1 MKKRQIVAMA
11 VMGIMTVACTDYDL
25 NGQTDWKGDEPLE
38 LSASISETLPTRAEE
53 ELAEGTHYFSYVN
66 SKQTS
71 VKYETTEV
79 SFEAGNS
86 TSDLTWD
93 QINTNNNITNKLFI
107 LDNVPSIN
115 TNGFTSSNN
124 DTNKLINLKEI
135 KEGTETESRYN
146 AGPAPT
152 VPGEGNDLL
161 WDTVKVENV
170 SGAPLSPVHFDL
182 EHRMSMLTFKL
193 RSNNDS
199 EINTLLSNPEKV
211 EVKLHRVIT
220 EPYQFNRLTG
230 AITNNTKP
238 IDETQAVTLDITGY
252 TPEEGAITESWIFPP
267 QEFHNTGRPVLAI
280 TLTDTEKNQ
289 TRTFKGVLPESML
302 YEDKYEPLEFL
313 SGCHLTI
320 TVLLGSWDDLTVNF
334 RPVLVKKWV
343 TYSAKDINAKQVGVY
358 TAEELTELVNAYNA
372 NSSENNLALWKY
384 GVYNDNNGSGTW
396 TFDLWKSITV
406 EENVQIINAGKLNFV
421 STNGTSFTFNS
432 HGHTING
439 SGVNSEGQLKVGV
452 VKNED
457 LTNLVQ
463 AYNQNPQNEETLKKY
478 GTYNETS
485 STWTFYLWTNLT
497 GVTGYEGKDNLG
509 FTPNSDFTFISNG
522 YTINGMHVNTD
533 GSFVGVF
540 DKDDLTDLVYAYNQD
555 SQDEE
560 ILQKYGTYNG
570 STWTFY
576 LWKDLTGVTE
586 TNNSLG
592 FITEEGKPSFTF
604 KANGHTINGKTVGT
618 DGTLTDNST
627 TDGGE

>member
-1 MKKRQIVAMA
+1 MAMA
-11 VMGIMTVACTDYDL
+11 VMSIMTVACTDYDL

-53 ELAEGTHYFSYVN
+53 ELAEGTYYFSYVN

-71 VKYETTEV
+71 VKYETTKV

-86 TSDLTWD
+86 TPDLTWD

-107 LDNVPSIN
+107 LDNVPYIN
-115 TNGFTSSNN
+115 MNGFTSSNN
-124 DTNKLINLKEI
+124 DINKLINLKEI

-193 RSNNDS
+193 LSNNDS

-280 TLTDTEKNQ
+280 TLTDTENQ

-302 YEDKYEPLEFL
+302 YEGKYEPLEFF
-313 SGCHLTI
+313 SGCHLTV
-320 TVLLGSWDDLTVNF
+320 TVVLGSWDDLTVNF

-358 TAEELTELVNAYNA
+358 TADELMELV
-372 NSSENNLALWKY
+372 K
-384 GVYNDNNGSGTW
+384 
-396 TFDLWKSITV
+396 
-406 EENVQIINAGKLNFV
+406 
-421 STNGTSFTFNS
+421 
-432 HGHTING
+432 
-439 SGVNSEGQLKVGV
+439 
-452 VKNED
+452 
-457 LTNLVQ
+457 
-463 AYNQNPQNEETLKKY
+463 
-478 GTYNETS
+478 
-485 STWTFYLWTNLT
+485 
-497 GVTGYEGKDNLG
+497 
-509 FTPNSDFTFISNG
+509 
-522 YTINGMHVNTD
+522 
-533 GSFVGVF
+533 
-540 DKDDLTDLVYAYNQD
+540 AYNQD
-555 SQDEE
+555 SSEDN
-560 ILQKYGTYNG
+560 LTLWKYGTYDEDN

-576 LWKDLTGVTE
+576 LWKNLTEVTV
-586 TNNSLG
+586 TNNNLG
-592 FITEEGKPSFTF
+592 FTSDQTPGFTF
-604 KANGHTINGKTVGT
+604 EANRHTINGKTVET
-618 DGTLTDNST
+618 NGTLTDNST

>member
-1 MKKRQIVAMA
+1 MAMA
-11 VMGIMTVACTDYDL
+11 VMSIMTVACTDYDL

-53 ELAEGTHYFSYVN
+53 ELAEGTYYFSYVN

-86 TSDLTWD
+86 TPDLTWD

-107 LDNVPSIN
+107 LDNVPYIN
-115 TNGFTSSNN
+115 NGFTSSNN

-193 RSNNDS
+193 LSNNDS

-252 TPEEGAITESWIFPP
+252 TPEEGATTQSWIFPP
-267 QEFHNTGRPVLAI
+267 QKFHSTGRPVLAI

-302 YEDKYEPLEFL
+302 YEGSNELLEFL
-313 SGCHLTI
+313 PGCHLTV
-320 TVLLGSWDDLTVNF
+320 TVVLGSWDDLTVNF

-358 TAEELTELVNAYNA
+358 TADELTELV
-372 NSSENNLALWKY
+372 
-384 GVYNDNNGSGTW
+384 T
-396 TFDLWKSITV
+396 
-406 EENVQIINAGKLNFV
+406 
-421 STNGTSFTFNS
+421 
-432 HGHTING
+432 
-439 SGVNSEGQLKVGV
+439 
-452 VKNED
+452 
-457 LTNLVQ
+457 
-463 AYNQNPQNEETLKKY
+463 
-478 GTYNETS
+478 
-485 STWTFYLWTNLT
+485 
-497 GVTGYEGKDNLG
+497 
-509 FTPNSDFTFISNG
+509 
-522 YTINGMHVNTD
+522 
-533 GSFVGVF
+533 
-540 DKDDLTDLVYAYNQD
+540 AYNQD
-555 SQDEE
+555 SSEDN
-560 ILQKYGTYNG
+560 LTLWKYGTYDKGN
-570 STWTFY
+570 STWIFY
-576 LWKDLTGVTE
+576 LWKNLTEVTV
-586 TNNSLG
+586 TNNNLG
-592 FITEEGKPSFTF
+592 FASNQTSGFTF
-604 KANGHTINGKTVGT
+604 EANGHTINGKTVET
-618 DGTLTDNST
+618 NGTLIDNST

>member
-1 MKKRQIVAMA
+1 MKKGQIMAMA
-11 VMGIMTVACTDYDL
+11 VMSIMTVACTDYDL

-71 VKYETTEV
+71 VKYETTKV

-86 TSDLTWD
+86 TPDLTWD
-93 QINTNNNITNKLFI
+93 QINTNKNIANKLFI
-107 LDNVPSIN
+107 LDNVPRIN
-115 TNGFTSSNN
+115 GEFTSSN
-124 DTNKLINLKEI
+124 TNRFINLKDI
-135 KEGTETESRYN
+135 KKGGTDTESRYN

-193 RSNNDS
+193 LSNNDS

-280 TLTDTEKNQ
+280 TLTDTENQ

-302 YEDKYEPLEFL
+302 YEGKYEPLEFF
-313 SGCHLTI
+313 SGCHLTV
-320 TVLLGSWDDLTVNF
+320 TVVLGSWDDLTVNF

-358 TAEELTELVNAYNA
+358 TADELTELV
-372 NSSENNLALWKY
+372 K
-384 GVYNDNNGSGTW
+384 
-396 TFDLWKSITV
+396 
-406 EENVQIINAGKLNFV
+406 
-421 STNGTSFTFNS
+421 
-432 HGHTING
+432 
-439 SGVNSEGQLKVGV
+439 
-452 VKNED
+452 
-457 LTNLVQ
+457 
-463 AYNQNPQNEETLKKY
+463 
-478 GTYNETS
+478 
-485 STWTFYLWTNLT
+485 
-497 GVTGYEGKDNLG
+497 
-509 FTPNSDFTFISNG
+509 
-522 YTINGMHVNTD
+522 
-533 GSFVGVF
+533 
-540 DKDDLTDLVYAYNQD
+540 AYNQD
-555 SQDEE
+555 SSKDNPT
-560 ILQKYGTYNG
+560 LWKYGTYDEDN

-592 FITEEGKPSFTF
+592 FIIEEGKPSFTF

>member
-1 MKKRQIVAMA
+1 MAMA
-11 VMGIMTVACTDYDL
+11 VMSIMTVACTDYDL

-53 ELAEGTHYFSYVN
+53 ELAEGTYYFSYVN

-71 VKYETTEV
+71 VKYETTKV

-86 TSDLTWD
+86 TPDLTWD

-107 LDNVPSIN
+107 LDNVPYIN
-115 TNGFTSSNN
+115 MNGFTSSNN

-193 RSNNDS
+193 LSNNDS

-280 TLTDTEKNQ
+280 TLTDTENQ

-302 YEDKYEPLEFL
+302 YEGKYEPLEFF
-313 SGCHLTI
+313 SGCHLTV
-320 TVLLGSWDDLTVNF
+320 TVVLGNWDDLTVNF

-358 TAEELTELVNAYNA
+358 TADELMELV
-372 NSSENNLALWKY
+372 K
-384 GVYNDNNGSGTW
+384 
-396 TFDLWKSITV
+396 
-406 EENVQIINAGKLNFV
+406 
-421 STNGTSFTFNS
+421 
-432 HGHTING
+432 
-439 SGVNSEGQLKVGV
+439 
-452 VKNED
+452 
-457 LTNLVQ
+457 
-463 AYNQNPQNEETLKKY
+463 
-478 GTYNETS
+478 
-485 STWTFYLWTNLT
+485 
-497 GVTGYEGKDNLG
+497 
-509 FTPNSDFTFISNG
+509 
-522 YTINGMHVNTD
+522 
-533 GSFVGVF
+533 
-540 DKDDLTDLVYAYNQD
+540 AYNQD
-555 SQDEE
+555 SSEDN
-560 ILQKYGTYNG
+560 LTLWKYGTYDEDN

-576 LWKDLTGVTE
+576 LWKNLTEVTV
-586 TNNSLG
+586 TNNNLG
-592 FITEEGKPSFTF
+592 FTSDQTPGFTF
-604 KANGHTINGKTVGT
+604 EANRHTINGKTVET
-618 DGTLTDNST
+618 NGTLTDNST

>member
-1 MKKRQIVAMA
+1 MAMA
-11 VMGIMTVACTDYDL
+11 VMSIMTVACTDYDL

-53 ELAEGTHYFSYVN
+53 ELAEGTYYFSYVN

-86 TSDLTWD
+86 TPELTWD
-93 QINTNNNITNKLFI
+93 QINTNKNIANKLFI
-107 LDNVPSIN
+107 LDNVPRIN
-115 TNGFTSSNN
+115 GEFTSSN
-124 DTNKLINLKEI
+124 TNRFINLKDI
-135 KEGTETESRYN
+135 KKGGTDTESRYN

-193 RSNNDS
+193 LSNNDS

-280 TLTDTEKNQ
+280 TLTDTENQ

-302 YEDKYEPLEFL
+302 YEGKYEPLEFF
-313 SGCHLTI
+313 SGCHLTV
-320 TVLLGSWDDLTVNF
+320 TVVLGSWDDLTVNF

-358 TAEELTELVNAYNA
+358 TADEL
-372 NSSENNLALWKY
+372 
-384 GVYNDNNGSGTW
+384 
-396 TFDLWKSITV
+396 
-406 EENVQIINAGKLNFV
+406 
-421 STNGTSFTFNS
+421 
-432 HGHTING
+432 
-439 SGVNSEGQLKVGV
+439 
-452 VKNED
+452 
-457 LTNLVQ
+457 
-463 AYNQNPQNEETLKKY
+463 
-478 GTYNETS
+478 
-485 STWTFYLWTNLT
+485 
-497 GVTGYEGKDNLG
+497 
-509 FTPNSDFTFISNG
+509 
-522 YTINGMHVNTD
+522 M
-533 GSFVGVF
+533 
-540 DKDDLTDLVYAYNQD
+540 DLVKAYNQD
-555 SQDEE
+555 SSEDN
-560 ILQKYGTYNG
+560 LTLWKYGTYDKDN

-576 LWKDLTGVTE
+576 LWKNLTEVTV
-586 TNNSLG
+586 TNNNLG
-592 FITEEGKPSFTF
+592 FNSDKTPGFTF
-604 KANGHTINGKTVGT
+604 EANRHTINGKTVET
-618 DGTLTDNST
+618 DGKLTDNST

>member
-1 MKKRQIVAMA
+1 MKKGQIMAMA
-11 VMGIMTVACTDYDL
+11 VMSIMTVACTDYDL

-53 ELAEGTHYFSYVN
+53 ELAEGTYYFSYVN

-71 VKYETTEV
+71 VKYETTKV

-86 TSDLTWD
+86 TPDLTWD

-107 LDNVPSIN
+107 LDNVPYIN
-115 TNGFTSSNN
+115 MNGFTSSNN
-124 DTNKLINLKEI
+124 DINKLINLKEI

-193 RSNNDS
+193 LSNNDS

-280 TLTDTEKNQ
+280 TLTETENQ

-302 YEDKYEPLEFL
+302 YEGKYEPLEFF
-313 SGCHLTI
+313 SGCHLTV
-320 TVLLGSWDDLTVNF
+320 TVVLGSWDDLTVNF

-358 TAEELTELVNAYNA
+358 TADELMELV
-372 NSSENNLALWKY
+372 K
-384 GVYNDNNGSGTW
+384 
-396 TFDLWKSITV
+396 
-406 EENVQIINAGKLNFV
+406 
-421 STNGTSFTFNS
+421 
-432 HGHTING
+432 
-439 SGVNSEGQLKVGV
+439 
-452 VKNED
+452 
-457 LTNLVQ
+457 
-463 AYNQNPQNEETLKKY
+463 
-478 GTYNETS
+478 
-485 STWTFYLWTNLT
+485 
-497 GVTGYEGKDNLG
+497 
-509 FTPNSDFTFISNG
+509 
-522 YTINGMHVNTD
+522 
-533 GSFVGVF
+533 
-540 DKDDLTDLVYAYNQD
+540 AYNQD
-555 SQDEE
+555 SSKDN
-560 ILQKYGTYNG
+560 LTLWKYGTYDEDN

-586 TNNSLG
+586 TDNSLG

-604 KANGHTINGKTVGT
+604 KANGHTINGKTVET
-618 DGTLTDNST
+618 NGTLTDNST

>member
-1 MKKRQIVAMA
+1 MAMA
-11 VMGIMTVACTDYDL
+11 VMSIMTVACTDYDL

-53 ELAEGTHYFSYVN
+53 ELAEGTYYFSYVN

-71 VKYETTEV
+71 VKYETTKV

-86 TSDLTWD
+86 TPDLTWD

-107 LDNVPSIN
+107 LDNVPYIN
-115 TNGFTSSNN
+115 MNGFTSSNN
-124 DTNKLINLKEI
+124 DINKLINLKEI

-193 RSNNDS
+193 LSNNDS

-280 TLTDTEKNQ
+280 TLTDTENQ

-302 YEDKYEPLEFL
+302 YEGKYEPLEFF
-313 SGCHLTI
+313 SGCHLTV
-320 TVLLGSWDDLTVNF
+320 TVVLGSWDDLTVNF

-358 TAEELTELVNAYNA
+358 TADELMELV
-372 NSSENNLALWKY
+372 K
-384 GVYNDNNGSGTW
+384 
-396 TFDLWKSITV
+396 
-406 EENVQIINAGKLNFV
+406 
-421 STNGTSFTFNS
+421 
-432 HGHTING
+432 
-439 SGVNSEGQLKVGV
+439 
-452 VKNED
+452 
-457 LTNLVQ
+457 
-463 AYNQNPQNEETLKKY
+463 
-478 GTYNETS
+478 
-485 STWTFYLWTNLT
+485 
-497 GVTGYEGKDNLG
+497 
-509 FTPNSDFTFISNG
+509 
-522 YTINGMHVNTD
+522 
-533 GSFVGVF
+533 
-540 DKDDLTDLVYAYNQD
+540 AYNQD
-555 SQDEE
+555 SSKDN
-560 ILQKYGTYNG
+560 LTLWKYGTYDEDN

>member
-25 NGQTDWKGDEPLE
+25 NGQTGWKGDELLE
-38 LSASISETLPTRAEE
+38 LSASISETVPTRAEGE
-53 ELAEGTHYFSYVN
+53 PAKGTYYFSYIKSNENSYQTLKVN
-66 SKQTS
+66 F
-71 VKYETTEV
+71 TE
-79 SFEAGNS
+79 GKD
-86 TSDLTWD
+86 TLTDPTWKD
-93 QINTNNNITNKLFI
+93 INTNDITNKLFI
-107 LDNVPSIN
+107 LDNVPIDN
-115 TNGFTSSNN
+115 ITFTSSN
-124 DTNKLINLKEI
+124 DDKNKLISLQNI
-135 KEGTETESRYN
+135 KEGTDTESRYN

-396 TFDLWKSITV
+396 TFDLWKSITGTFGT
-406 EENVQIINAGKLNFV
+406 EIINNNNKLNF
-421 STNGTSFTFNS
+421 NNQNFTFNS
-432 HGHTING
+432 H
-439 SGVNSEGQLKVGV
+439 
-452 VKNED
+452 
-457 LTNLVQ
+457 
-463 AYNQNPQNEETLKKY
+463 
-478 GTYNETS
+478 
-485 STWTFYLWTNLT
+485 
-497 GVTGYEGKDNLG
+497 
-509 FTPNSDFTFISNG
+509 
-522 YTINGMHVNTD
+522 
-533 GSFVGVF
+533 
-540 DKDDLTDLVYAYNQD
+540 
-555 SQDEE
+555 
-560 ILQKYGTYNG
+560 
-570 STWTFY
+570 
-576 LWKDLTGVTE
+576 
-586 TNNSLG
+586 
-592 FITEEGKPSFTF
+592 
-604 KANGHTINGKTVGT
+604 GHTINGKTVGT

>member
-1 MKKRQIVAMA
+1 MKKGQIVAMA

-25 NGQTDWKGDEPLE
+25 NGQTGWQGNELLE
-38 LSASISETLPTRAEE
+38 LSASISETVPTRAEGE
-53 ELAEGTHYFSYVN
+53 PAKGTYYFSYIKSNEN
-66 SKQTS
+66 SYQTLK
-71 VKYETTEV
+71 VDFKEGKDT
-79 SFEAGNS
+79 
-86 TSDLTWD
+86 LTAPTWKD
-93 QINTNNNITNKLFI
+93 INTNDITNKLFI
-107 LDNVPSIN
+107 LDNVPCIN
-115 TNGFTSSNN
+115 EDGFTSSS
-124 DTNKLINLKEI
+124 DDKNKLIDLQNI
-135 KEGTETESRYN
+135 TEGTNTESRYN

-152 VPGEGNDLL
+152 VPGKGNDLL
-161 WDTVKVENV
+161 WDTVKVEKV
-170 SGAPLSPVHFDL
+170 SAAPLSPVHFEL

-193 RSNNDS
+193 RSKDPG
-199 EINTLLSNPEKV
+199 INTLLNDKKNV

-230 AITNNTKP
+230 AITINSSTEP
-238 IDETQAVTLDITGY
+238 INEEDAVTLEVAEY
-252 TPEEGAITESWIFPP
+252 TSEEGAITESWIFPP
-267 QEFHNTGRPVLAI
+267 QEFHSTGRPVLAI

-302 YEDKYEPLEFL
+302 YEGSDELLEFL
-313 SGCHLTI
+313 PGCHLTV
-320 TVLLGSWDDLTVNF
+320 TVVLGNWNDLAINF

-358 TAEELTELVNAYNA
+358 TAEELTELVKAYNQD
-372 NSSENNLALWKY
+372 SSEANLALWKY

-396 TFDLWKSITV
+396 TFDLWKSITGTFGT
-406 EENVQIINAGKLNFV
+406 EIINNNKLNF
-421 STNGTSFTFNS
+421 NDNNFTFNS
-432 HGHTING
+432 HGH
-439 SGVNSEGQLKVGV
+439 
-452 VKNED
+452 
-457 LTNLVQ
+457 
-463 AYNQNPQNEETLKKY
+463 
-478 GTYNETS
+478 
-485 STWTFYLWTNLT
+485 
-497 GVTGYEGKDNLG
+497 
-509 FTPNSDFTFISNG
+509 
-522 YTINGMHVNTD
+522 TINGMHVNTD

-540 DKDDLTDLVYAYNQD
+540 KNEDLTALVEAYNQD

>member
-1 MKKRQIVAMA
+1 MAMA
-11 VMGIMTVACTDYDL
+11 VMSIMTVACTDYDL

-53 ELAEGTHYFSYVN
+53 ELAEGTYYFSYVN

-107 LDNVPSIN
+107 LDNVPYIN
-115 TNGFTSSNN
+115 MNGFTSSNN

-170 SGAPLSPVHFDL
+170 SGAPLSPVHFNL

-193 RSNNDS
+193 RSNDS
-199 EINTLLSNPEKV
+199 EINTLLSSLEKV

-220 EPYQFNRLTG
+220 KPNQFNRLTG
-230 AITNNTKP
+230 AITNTADP
-238 IDETQAVTLDITGY
+238 IDEDAAVTLDVAGY
-252 TPEEGAITESWIFPP
+252 TSEEGAITESWIFPP

-302 YEDKYEPLEFL
+302 YEGSNELLEFL
-313 SGCHLTI
+313 PGCHLTV
-320 TVLLGSWDDLTVNF
+320 TVVLGSWDDLTVNF

-358 TAEELTELVNAYNA
+358 TADELTELV
-372 NSSENNLALWKY
+372 
-384 GVYNDNNGSGTW
+384 T
-396 TFDLWKSITV
+396 
-406 EENVQIINAGKLNFV
+406 
-421 STNGTSFTFNS
+421 
-432 HGHTING
+432 
-439 SGVNSEGQLKVGV
+439 
-452 VKNED
+452 
-457 LTNLVQ
+457 
-463 AYNQNPQNEETLKKY
+463 
-478 GTYNETS
+478 
-485 STWTFYLWTNLT
+485 
-497 GVTGYEGKDNLG
+497 
-509 FTPNSDFTFISNG
+509 
-522 YTINGMHVNTD
+522 
-533 GSFVGVF
+533 
-540 DKDDLTDLVYAYNQD
+540 AYNQD
-555 SQDEE
+555 SSEDN
-560 ILQKYGTYNG
+560 LTLWKYGTYDKGN
-570 STWTFY
+570 STWIFY
-576 LWKDLTGVTE
+576 LWKNLTEVTV
-586 TNNSLG
+586 TNNNLG
-592 FITEEGKPSFTF
+592 FASNQTSGFTF
-604 KANGHTINGKTVGT
+604 EANGHTINGNTVGT

>member
-1 MKKRQIVAMA
+1 MAMA
-11 VMGIMTVACTDYDL
+11 VMSIMTVACTDYDL

-86 TSDLTWD
+86 TPDLTWD
-93 QINTNNNITNKLFI
+93 QINTNKNIANKLFI
-107 LDNVPSIN
+107 LDNVPRIN
-115 TNGFTSSNN
+115 GEFTSSN
-124 DTNKLINLKEI
+124 TNRFINLKDI
-135 KEGTETESRYN
+135 KKGGTDTESRYN

-193 RSNNDS
+193 LSNNDS

-280 TLTDTEKNQ
+280 TLTDTENQ

-302 YEDKYEPLEFL
+302 YEGKYEPLEFF
-313 SGCHLTI
+313 SGCHLTV
-320 TVLLGSWDDLTVNF
+320 TVVLGSWDDLTVNF

-358 TAEELTELVNAYNA
+358 TADELMELV
-372 NSSENNLALWKY
+372 K
-384 GVYNDNNGSGTW
+384 
-396 TFDLWKSITV
+396 
-406 EENVQIINAGKLNFV
+406 
-421 STNGTSFTFNS
+421 
-432 HGHTING
+432 
-439 SGVNSEGQLKVGV
+439 
-452 VKNED
+452 
-457 LTNLVQ
+457 
-463 AYNQNPQNEETLKKY
+463 
-478 GTYNETS
+478 
-485 STWTFYLWTNLT
+485 
-497 GVTGYEGKDNLG
+497 
-509 FTPNSDFTFISNG
+509 
-522 YTINGMHVNTD
+522 
-533 GSFVGVF
+533 
-540 DKDDLTDLVYAYNQD
+540 AYNQD
-555 SQDEE
+555 SSEDN
-560 ILQKYGTYNG
+560 LTLWKYGTYDKDN

-576 LWKDLTGVTE
+576 LWKNLTEVTV
-586 TNNSLG
+586 TNNNLG
-592 FITEEGKPSFTF
+592 FNSDKTPGFTF
-604 KANGHTINGKTVGT
+604 EANRHTINGKTVET
-618 DGTLTDNST
+618 DGKLTDNST

>member
-1 MKKRQIVAMA
+1 MAMA
-11 VMGIMTVACTDYDL
+11 VMSIMTVACTDYDL

-86 TSDLTWD
+86 TPDLTWD
-93 QINTNNNITNKLFI
+93 QINTNKNIANKLFI
-107 LDNVPSIN
+107 LDNVPRIN
-115 TNGFTSSNN
+115 GEFTSSN
-124 DTNKLINLKEI
+124 TNRFINLKDI
-135 KEGTETESRYN
+135 KKGGTDTESRYN

-193 RSNNDS
+193 LSNNDS

-280 TLTDTEKNQ
+280 TLTDTENQ

-302 YEDKYEPLEFL
+302 YEGKYEPLEFF
-313 SGCHLTI
+313 SGCHLTV
-320 TVLLGSWDDLTVNF
+320 TVVLGSWDDLTVNF

-358 TAEELTELVNAYNA
+358 TADELMELV
-372 NSSENNLALWKY
+372 K
-384 GVYNDNNGSGTW
+384 
-396 TFDLWKSITV
+396 
-406 EENVQIINAGKLNFV
+406 
-421 STNGTSFTFNS
+421 
-432 HGHTING
+432 
-439 SGVNSEGQLKVGV
+439 
-452 VKNED
+452 
-457 LTNLVQ
+457 
-463 AYNQNPQNEETLKKY
+463 
-478 GTYNETS
+478 
-485 STWTFYLWTNLT
+485 
-497 GVTGYEGKDNLG
+497 
-509 FTPNSDFTFISNG
+509 
-522 YTINGMHVNTD
+522 
-533 GSFVGVF
+533 
-540 DKDDLTDLVYAYNQD
+540 AYNQD
-555 SQDEE
+555 SSEDN
-560 ILQKYGTYNG
+560 LTLWKYGTYDKGN

-576 LWKDLTGVTE
+576 LWKNLTEVTV
-586 TNNSLG
+586 TNNNLG
-592 FITEEGKPSFTF
+592 FASDQTPGFTF
-604 KANGHTINGKTVGT
+604 EANGHTINGKTVETNGK
-618 DGTLTDNST
+618 LTDNST

>member
-1 MKKRQIVAMA
+1 MAMA
-11 VMGIMTVACTDYDL
+11 VMSIMTVACTDYDL

-71 VKYETTEV
+71 VKYETTKV

-86 TSDLTWD
+86 TPDLTWD
-93 QINTNNNITNKLFI
+93 QINTNKNIANKLFI
-107 LDNVPSIN
+107 LDNVPRIN
-115 TNGFTSSNN
+115 GEFTSSN
-124 DTNKLINLKEI
+124 TNRFINLKDI
-135 KEGTETESRYN
+135 KKGGTDTESRYN

-193 RSNNDS
+193 LSNNDS

-280 TLTDTEKNQ
+280 TLTDTENQ

-302 YEDKYEPLEFL
+302 YEGKYEPLEFF
-313 SGCHLTI
+313 SGCHLTV
-320 TVLLGSWDDLTVNF
+320 TVVLGSWDDLTVNF

-358 TAEELTELVNAYNA
+358 TADELTELV
-372 NSSENNLALWKY
+372 K
-384 GVYNDNNGSGTW
+384 
-396 TFDLWKSITV
+396 
-406 EENVQIINAGKLNFV
+406 
-421 STNGTSFTFNS
+421 
-432 HGHTING
+432 
-439 SGVNSEGQLKVGV
+439 
-452 VKNED
+452 
-457 LTNLVQ
+457 
-463 AYNQNPQNEETLKKY
+463 
-478 GTYNETS
+478 
-485 STWTFYLWTNLT
+485 
-497 GVTGYEGKDNLG
+497 
-509 FTPNSDFTFISNG
+509 
-522 YTINGMHVNTD
+522 
-533 GSFVGVF
+533 
-540 DKDDLTDLVYAYNQD
+540 AYNQD
-555 SQDEE
+555 SSKDNPT
-560 ILQKYGTYNG
+560 LWKYGTYDEDN

-592 FITEEGKPSFTF
+592 FIIEEGKPSFTF

>member
-1 MKKRQIVAMA
+1 MAMA
-11 VMGIMTVACTDYDL
+11 IMSIMTVACTDYDL

-86 TSDLTWD
+86 TPDLTWD
-93 QINTNNNITNKLFI
+93 QINTNKNIANKLFI
-107 LDNVPSIN
+107 LDNVPRIN
-115 TNGFTSSNN
+115 GEFTSSN
-124 DTNKLINLKEI
+124 TNRFINLKDI
-135 KEGTETESRYN
+135 KKGGTDTESRYN

-193 RSNNDS
+193 LSNNDS

-280 TLTDTEKNQ
+280 TLTDTENQ

-302 YEDKYEPLEFL
+302 YEGKYEPLEFF
-313 SGCHLTI
+313 SGCHLTV
-320 TVLLGSWDDLTVNF
+320 TVVLGSWDDLTVNF

-358 TAEELTELVNAYNA
+358 TADELMELV
-372 NSSENNLALWKY
+372 K
-384 GVYNDNNGSGTW
+384 
-396 TFDLWKSITV
+396 
-406 EENVQIINAGKLNFV
+406 
-421 STNGTSFTFNS
+421 
-432 HGHTING
+432 
-439 SGVNSEGQLKVGV
+439 
-452 VKNED
+452 
-457 LTNLVQ
+457 
-463 AYNQNPQNEETLKKY
+463 
-478 GTYNETS
+478 
-485 STWTFYLWTNLT
+485 
-497 GVTGYEGKDNLG
+497 
-509 FTPNSDFTFISNG
+509 
-522 YTINGMHVNTD
+522 
-533 GSFVGVF
+533 
-540 DKDDLTDLVYAYNQD
+540 AYNQD
-555 SQDEE
+555 SSKDN
-560 ILQKYGTYNG
+560 LTLWKYGTYDEDN

>member
-1 MKKRQIVAMA
+1 MAMA
-11 VMGIMTVACTDYDL
+11 VMSIMTVACTDYDL

-53 ELAEGTHYFSYVN
+53 ELAEGTYYFSYVN

-71 VKYETTEV
+71 VKYETTKV

-86 TSDLTWD
+86 TPDLTWD

-107 LDNVPSIN
+107 LDNVPYIN
-115 TNGFTSSNN
+115 MNGFTSSNN

-193 RSNNDS
+193 LSNNDS

-252 TPEEGAITESWIFPP
+252 TPEEGATTQSWIFPP
-267 QEFHNTGRPVLAI
+267 QKFHSTGRPVLAI

-302 YEDKYEPLEFL
+302 YEGSNELLEFL
-313 SGCHLTI
+313 PGCHLTV
-320 TVLLGSWDDLTVNF
+320 TVVLGSWDDLTVNF

-372 NSSENNLALWKY
+372 NSSENNLTLWKY
-384 GVYNDNNGSGTW
+384 G
-396 TFDLWKSITV
+396 
-406 EENVQIINAGKLNFV
+406 
-421 STNGTSFTFNS
+421 
-432 HGHTING
+432 
-439 SGVNSEGQLKVGV
+439 
-452 VKNED
+452 
-457 LTNLVQ
+457 
-463 AYNQNPQNEETLKKY
+463 
-478 GTYNETS
+478 TYDKGN
-485 STWTFYLWTNLT
+485 STW
-497 GVTGYEGKDNLG
+497 
-509 FTPNSDFTFISNG
+509 I
-522 YTINGMHVNTD
+522 
-533 GSFVGVF
+533 
-540 DKDDLTDLVYAYNQD
+540 
-555 SQDEE
+555 
-560 ILQKYGTYNG
+560 
-570 STWTFY
+570 FY
-576 LWKDLTGVTE
+576 LWKNLTEVTV
-586 TNNSLG
+586 TNNNLG
-592 FITEEGKPSFTF
+592 FASDQTPGFTF
-604 KANGHTINGKTVGT
+604 EANGHTINGKTVET
-618 DGTLTDNST
+618 NGTLTDNST

>member
-1 MKKRQIVAMA
+1 MAMA
-11 VMGIMTVACTDYDL
+11 VMSIMTVACTDYDL

-53 ELAEGTHYFSYVN
+53 ELAEGTYYFSYVN

-71 VKYETTEV
+71 VKYETTKV

-86 TSDLTWD
+86 TPDLTWD

-107 LDNVPSIN
+107 LDNVPYIN
-115 TNGFTSSNN
+115 MNGFTSSNN
-124 DTNKLINLKEI
+124 DINKLINLKEI

-193 RSNNDS
+193 LSNNDS

-280 TLTDTEKNQ
+280 TLTDTENQ

-302 YEDKYEPLEFL
+302 YEGKYEPLEFF
-313 SGCHLTI
+313 SGCHLTV
-320 TVLLGSWDDLTVNF
+320 TVVLGSWDDLTVNF

-358 TAEELTELVNAYNA
+358 TADELMELV
-372 NSSENNLALWKY
+372 K
-384 GVYNDNNGSGTW
+384 
-396 TFDLWKSITV
+396 
-406 EENVQIINAGKLNFV
+406 
-421 STNGTSFTFNS
+421 
-432 HGHTING
+432 
-439 SGVNSEGQLKVGV
+439 
-452 VKNED
+452 
-457 LTNLVQ
+457 
-463 AYNQNPQNEETLKKY
+463 
-478 GTYNETS
+478 
-485 STWTFYLWTNLT
+485 
-497 GVTGYEGKDNLG
+497 
-509 FTPNSDFTFISNG
+509 
-522 YTINGMHVNTD
+522 
-533 GSFVGVF
+533 
-540 DKDDLTDLVYAYNQD
+540 AYNQD
-555 SQDEE
+555 SSKDN
-560 ILQKYGTYNG
+560 LTLWKYGTYDEDN

-586 TNNSLG
+586 TDNSLG

-604 KANGHTINGKTVGT
+604 KANGHTINGKTVET
-618 DGTLTDNST
+618 NDTLTDNST

>member
-25 NGQTDWKGDEPLE
+25 NGQTDWKGDELLE
-38 LSASISETLPTRAEE
+38 ISASISETLPTRTEKE
-53 ELAEGTHYFSYVN
+53 PAEGTYYFSYVN

-86 TSDLTWD
+86 TPDLTWD

-193 RSNNDS
+193 LSNNDS

-230 AITNNTKP
+230 AITINSTTTP
-238 IDETQAVTLDITGY
+238 IEEKNAVTLEVAGY
-252 TPEEGAITESWIFPP
+252 TPEEGATTQSWIFPP

-302 YEDKYEPLEFL
+302 YEGSNELLEFL
-313 SGCHLTI
+313 PGCHLTV
-320 TVLLGSWDDLTVNF
+320 TVVLGSWDDLTVNF

-358 TAEELTELVNAYNA
+358 TADELMELV
-372 NSSENNLALWKY
+372 K
-384 GVYNDNNGSGTW
+384 
-396 TFDLWKSITV
+396 
-406 EENVQIINAGKLNFV
+406 
-421 STNGTSFTFNS
+421 
-432 HGHTING
+432 
-439 SGVNSEGQLKVGV
+439 
-452 VKNED
+452 
-457 LTNLVQ
+457 
-463 AYNQNPQNEETLKKY
+463 
-478 GTYNETS
+478 
-485 STWTFYLWTNLT
+485 
-497 GVTGYEGKDNLG
+497 
-509 FTPNSDFTFISNG
+509 
-522 YTINGMHVNTD
+522 
-533 GSFVGVF
+533 
-540 DKDDLTDLVYAYNQD
+540 AYNQD
-555 SQDEE
+555 SSEDN
-560 ILQKYGTYNG
+560 LTLWKYGTYDEDN

-576 LWKDLTGVTE
+576 LWKNLTEVTV
-586 TNNSLG
+586 TNNNLG
-592 FITEEGKPSFTF
+592 FASDQTPGFTF
-604 KANGHTINGKTVGT
+604 EANGHTINGKTVET
-618 DGTLTDNST
+618 NGTLTDNST

>member
-1 MKKRQIVAMA
+1 MAMA
-11 VMGIMTVACTDYDL
+11 VMSIMTVACTDYDL

-86 TSDLTWD
+86 TPDLTWD
-93 QINTNNNITNKLFI
+93 QINTNKNIANKLFI
-107 LDNVPSIN
+107 LDNVPRIN
-115 TNGFTSSNN
+115 GEFTSSN
-124 DTNKLINLKEI
+124 TNRFINLKDI
-135 KEGTETESRYN
+135 KKGGTDTESRYN

-193 RSNNDS
+193 LSNNDS

-280 TLTDTEKNQ
+280 TLTDTENQ

-302 YEDKYEPLEFL
+302 YEGKYEPLEFF
-313 SGCHLTI
+313 SGCHLTV
-320 TVLLGSWDDLTVNF
+320 TVVLGSWDDLTVNF

-358 TAEELTELVNAYNA
+358 TADELTELV
-372 NSSENNLALWKY
+372 K
-384 GVYNDNNGSGTW
+384 
-396 TFDLWKSITV
+396 
-406 EENVQIINAGKLNFV
+406 
-421 STNGTSFTFNS
+421 
-432 HGHTING
+432 
-439 SGVNSEGQLKVGV
+439 
-452 VKNED
+452 
-457 LTNLVQ
+457 
-463 AYNQNPQNEETLKKY
+463 
-478 GTYNETS
+478 
-485 STWTFYLWTNLT
+485 
-497 GVTGYEGKDNLG
+497 
-509 FTPNSDFTFISNG
+509 
-522 YTINGMHVNTD
+522 
-533 GSFVGVF
+533 
-540 DKDDLTDLVYAYNQD
+540 AYNQD
-555 SQDEE
+555 SSKDN
-560 ILQKYGTYNG
+560 LTLWKYGTYDEDN

-576 LWKDLTGVTE
+576 LWKNLTEVTV
-586 TNNSLG
+586 TNNNLG
-592 FITEEGKPSFTF
+592 FTSDQTPGFTF
-604 KANGHTINGKTVGT
+604 EANRHTINGKTVGT

>member
-1 MKKRQIVAMA
+1 MAMA
-11 VMGIMTVACTDYDL
+11 VMSIMTVACTDYDL

-53 ELAEGTHYFSYVN
+53 ELAEGTYYFSYVN

-71 VKYETTEV
+71 VKYETTKV

-86 TSDLTWD
+86 TPDLTWD

-107 LDNVPSIN
+107 LDNVPDIN

-193 RSNNDS
+193 LSNNDS

-230 AITNNTKP
+230 AITINSTTTP
-238 IDETQAVTLDITGY
+238 IEEKNAVTLKVAEY
-252 TPEEGAITESWIFPP
+252 TSEEGAITESWIFPP
-267 QEFHNTGRPVLAI
+267 QEFHSTGRPVLAI
-280 TLTDTEKNQ
+280 TLTDTENQ

-302 YEDKYEPLEFL
+302 YEGSNELLEFL
-313 SGCHLTI
+313 PGCHLTV
-320 TVLLGSWDDLTVNF
+320 TVVLGSWDDLTVNF

-372 NSSENNLALWKY
+372 NSSENNLTLWKY
-384 GVYNDNNGSGTW
+384 G
-396 TFDLWKSITV
+396 
-406 EENVQIINAGKLNFV
+406 
-421 STNGTSFTFNS
+421 
-432 HGHTING
+432 
-439 SGVNSEGQLKVGV
+439 
-452 VKNED
+452 
-457 LTNLVQ
+457 
-463 AYNQNPQNEETLKKY
+463 
-478 GTYNETS
+478 TYDKGN
-485 STWTFYLWTNLT
+485 STW
-497 GVTGYEGKDNLG
+497 
-509 FTPNSDFTFISNG
+509 I
-522 YTINGMHVNTD
+522 
-533 GSFVGVF
+533 
-540 DKDDLTDLVYAYNQD
+540 
-555 SQDEE
+555 
-560 ILQKYGTYNG
+560 
-570 STWTFY
+570 FY
-576 LWKDLTGVTE
+576 LWKNLTEVTV
-586 TNNSLG
+586 TNNNLG
-592 FITEEGKPSFTF
+592 FASDQTPGFTF
-604 KANGHTINGKTVGT
+604 EANGHTINGKTVET
-618 DGTLTDNST
+618 NGTLTDNST

>member
-1 MKKRQIVAMA
+1 MAMA
-11 VMGIMTVACTDYDL
+11 VMSIMTVACTDYDL

-53 ELAEGTHYFSYVN
+53 ELAEGTYYFSYVN

-86 TSDLTWD
+86 TPDLTWD

-107 LDNVPSIN
+107 LDNVPYIN
-115 TNGFTSSNN
+115 MNGFTSSNN

-193 RSNNDS
+193 LSNNDN

-252 TPEEGAITESWIFPP
+252 TPEEGATTQSWIFPP

-280 TLTDTEKNQ
+280 TLTDTENQ

-302 YEDKYEPLEFL
+302 YEGKYEPLEFL

-358 TAEELTELVNAYNA
+358 TAEELTKLVNAYNE

-396 TFDLWKSITV
+396 TFDLWKSITGTFGT
-406 EENVQIINAGKLNFV
+406 EIINNNKLNF
-421 STNGTSFTFNS
+421 NNQNFTFNS
-432 HGHTING
+432 H
-439 SGVNSEGQLKVGV
+439 
-452 VKNED
+452 
-457 LTNLVQ
+457 
-463 AYNQNPQNEETLKKY
+463 
-478 GTYNETS
+478 
-485 STWTFYLWTNLT
+485 
-497 GVTGYEGKDNLG
+497 
-509 FTPNSDFTFISNG
+509 
-522 YTINGMHVNTD
+522 
-533 GSFVGVF
+533 
-540 DKDDLTDLVYAYNQD
+540 
-555 SQDEE
+555 
-560 ILQKYGTYNG
+560 
-570 STWTFY
+570 
-576 LWKDLTGVTE
+576 
-586 TNNSLG
+586 
-592 FITEEGKPSFTF
+592 
-604 KANGHTINGKTVGT
+604 GHTINGKTVGT

>member
-1 MKKRQIVAMA
+1 MAMA
-11 VMGIMTVACTDYDL
+11 VMSIMTVACTDYDL

-53 ELAEGTHYFSYVN
+53 ELAEGTYYFSYVN

-86 TSDLTWD
+86 TPDLTWD

-107 LDNVPSIN
+107 LDNVPYIN
-115 TNGFTSSNN
+115 MNGFTSSNN

-193 RSNNDS
+193 LSNNDS

-211 EVKLHRVIT
+211 EVKLHRVIK

-252 TPEEGAITESWIFPP
+252 TPEEGATTQSWIFPP
-267 QEFHNTGRPVLAI
+267 QKFHSTGRPVLAI

-302 YEDKYEPLEFL
+302 YEGSNELLEFL
-313 SGCHLTI
+313 PGCHLTV
-320 TVLLGSWDDLTVNF
+320 TVVLGSWDDLTVNF

-358 TAEELTELVNAYNA
+358 TADELTELV
-372 NSSENNLALWKY
+372 
-384 GVYNDNNGSGTW
+384 T
-396 TFDLWKSITV
+396 
-406 EENVQIINAGKLNFV
+406 
-421 STNGTSFTFNS
+421 
-432 HGHTING
+432 
-439 SGVNSEGQLKVGV
+439 
-452 VKNED
+452 
-457 LTNLVQ
+457 
-463 AYNQNPQNEETLKKY
+463 
-478 GTYNETS
+478 
-485 STWTFYLWTNLT
+485 
-497 GVTGYEGKDNLG
+497 
-509 FTPNSDFTFISNG
+509 
-522 YTINGMHVNTD
+522 
-533 GSFVGVF
+533 
-540 DKDDLTDLVYAYNQD
+540 AYNQD
-555 SQDEE
+555 SSEDN
-560 ILQKYGTYNG
+560 LTLWKYGTYDKGN
-570 STWTFY
+570 STWIFY
-576 LWKDLTGVTE
+576 LWKNLTEVIV
-586 TNNSLG
+586 TNNNLG
-592 FITEEGKPSFTF
+592 FASNQTSGFTF
-604 KANGHTINGKTVGT
+604 EANGHTINGKTVGT
-618 DGTLTDNST
+618 NGTLIDNST

>member
-1 MKKRQIVAMA
+1 MAMA
-11 VMGIMTVACTDYDL
+11 VMSIMTVACTDYDL

-53 ELAEGTHYFSYVN
+53 ELAEGTYYFSYVN

-71 VKYETTEV
+71 VKYETTDV

-86 TSDLTWD
+86 TPDLTWD

-107 LDNVPSIN
+107 LDNVPYIYMD
-115 TNGFTSSNN
+115 GFTSSNN

-170 SGAPLSPVHFDL
+170 SGAPLSSVHFDL

-193 RSNNDS
+193 LSNNDS

-252 TPEEGAITESWIFPP
+252 TPEKGATTQSWIFPP
-267 QEFHNTGRPVLAI
+267 QKFHSTGRPVLAI

-302 YEDKYEPLEFL
+302 YEGSNELLEFL
-313 SGCHLTI
+313 PGCHLTV
-320 TVLLGSWDDLTVNF
+320 TVVLGSWDDLTVNF

-358 TAEELTELVNAYNA
+358 TADELTELV
-372 NSSENNLALWKY
+372 
-384 GVYNDNNGSGTW
+384 T
-396 TFDLWKSITV
+396 
-406 EENVQIINAGKLNFV
+406 
-421 STNGTSFTFNS
+421 
-432 HGHTING
+432 
-439 SGVNSEGQLKVGV
+439 
-452 VKNED
+452 
-457 LTNLVQ
+457 
-463 AYNQNPQNEETLKKY
+463 
-478 GTYNETS
+478 
-485 STWTFYLWTNLT
+485 
-497 GVTGYEGKDNLG
+497 
-509 FTPNSDFTFISNG
+509 
-522 YTINGMHVNTD
+522 
-533 GSFVGVF
+533 
-540 DKDDLTDLVYAYNQD
+540 AYNQD
-555 SQDEE
+555 SSEDN
-560 ILQKYGTYNG
+560 LTLWKYGTYDKGN
-570 STWTFY
+570 STWIFY
-576 LWKDLTGVTE
+576 LWKNLTEVTV
-586 TNNSLG
+586 TNNNLG
-592 FITEEGKPSFTF
+592 FASNQTSGFTF
-604 KANGHTINGKTVGT
+604 EANGHTINGKTVET
-618 DGTLTDNST
+618 DGTLIDNST

>member
-1 MKKRQIVAMA
+1 MAMA
-11 VMGIMTVACTDYDL
+11 VMSIMTVACTDYDL

-86 TSDLTWD
+86 TPDLTWD

-107 LDNVPSIN
+107 LDNVPYIN
-115 TNGFTSSNN
+115 MNGFTSSNN
-124 DTNKLINLKEI
+124 DINKLINLKEI

-193 RSNNDS
+193 LSNNDS

-280 TLTDTEKNQ
+280 TLTDTENQ

-302 YEDKYEPLEFL
+302 YEGKYEPLEFF
-313 SGCHLTI
+313 SGCHLTV
-320 TVLLGSWDDLTVNF
+320 TVVLGSWDDLTVNF

-358 TAEELTELVNAYNA
+358 TADELMELV
-372 NSSENNLALWKY
+372 K
-384 GVYNDNNGSGTW
+384 
-396 TFDLWKSITV
+396 
-406 EENVQIINAGKLNFV
+406 
-421 STNGTSFTFNS
+421 
-432 HGHTING
+432 
-439 SGVNSEGQLKVGV
+439 
-452 VKNED
+452 
-457 LTNLVQ
+457 
-463 AYNQNPQNEETLKKY
+463 
-478 GTYNETS
+478 
-485 STWTFYLWTNLT
+485 
-497 GVTGYEGKDNLG
+497 
-509 FTPNSDFTFISNG
+509 
-522 YTINGMHVNTD
+522 
-533 GSFVGVF
+533 
-540 DKDDLTDLVYAYNQD
+540 AYNQD
-555 SQDEE
+555 SSEDN
-560 ILQKYGTYNG
+560 LTLWKYGTYDEDN

-576 LWKDLTGVTE
+576 LWKNLTEVTV
-586 TNNSLG
+586 TNNNLG
-592 FITEEGKPSFTF
+592 FTSDQTPGFTF
-604 KANGHTINGKTVGT
+604 EANRHTINGKTVET
-618 DGTLTDNST
+618 NGTLTDNST

>member
-1 MKKRQIVAMA
+1 MKKGQIMAMA
-11 VMGIMTVACTDYDL
+11 VMNIMTVACTDYDL

-53 ELAEGTHYFSYVN
+53 ELAEGTYYFSYVN

-71 VKYETTEV
+71 VKYETTKV

-86 TSDLTWD
+86 TPDLTWD
-93 QINTNNNITNKLFI
+93 QINTNKNIANKLFI
-107 LDNVPSIN
+107 LDNVPRIN
-115 TNGFTSSNN
+115 GEFTSSN
-124 DTNKLINLKEI
+124 TNRFINLKDI
-135 KEGTETESRYN
+135 KKGGTDTESRYN

-193 RSNNDS
+193 LSNNDS

-280 TLTDTEKNQ
+280 TLTDTENQ

-302 YEDKYEPLEFL
+302 YEGKYEPLEFF
-313 SGCHLTI
+313 SGCHLTV
-320 TVLLGSWDDLTVNF
+320 TVVLGSWDDLTVNF

-358 TAEELTELVNAYNA
+358 TADELMELV
-372 NSSENNLALWKY
+372 K
-384 GVYNDNNGSGTW
+384 
-396 TFDLWKSITV
+396 
-406 EENVQIINAGKLNFV
+406 
-421 STNGTSFTFNS
+421 
-432 HGHTING
+432 
-439 SGVNSEGQLKVGV
+439 
-452 VKNED
+452 
-457 LTNLVQ
+457 
-463 AYNQNPQNEETLKKY
+463 
-478 GTYNETS
+478 
-485 STWTFYLWTNLT
+485 
-497 GVTGYEGKDNLG
+497 
-509 FTPNSDFTFISNG
+509 
-522 YTINGMHVNTD
+522 
-533 GSFVGVF
+533 
-540 DKDDLTDLVYAYNQD
+540 AYNQD
-555 SQDEE
+555 SSEDN
-560 ILQKYGTYNG
+560 LTLWKYGTYDKGN

-604 KANGHTINGKTVGT
+604 KANGHTINGKTVETNGK
-618 DGTLTDNST
+618 LTDNST

>member
-1 MKKRQIVAMA
+1 MAMA
-11 VMGIMTVACTDYDL
+11 VMSIMTVACTDYDL

-53 ELAEGTHYFSYVN
+53 ELAEGTYYFSYVN

-71 VKYETTEV
+71 VKYETTKV

-86 TSDLTWD
+86 TPDLTWD

-107 LDNVPSIN
+107 LDNVPYIN
-115 TNGFTSSNN
+115 MNGFTSSNN

-193 RSNNDS
+193 LSNNDS

-252 TPEEGAITESWIFPP
+252 TPEEGATTQSWIFPP
-267 QEFHNTGRPVLAI
+267 QKFHSTGRPVLAI

-302 YEDKYEPLEFL
+302 YEGSNELLEFL
-313 SGCHLTI
+313 PGCHLTV
-320 TVLLGSWDDLTVNF
+320 TVVLGSWDDLTVNF

-358 TAEELTELVNAYNA
+358 IAEELTELVNAYNA
-372 NSSENNLALWKY
+372 NSSENNLTLWKY
-384 GVYNDNNGSGTW
+384 G
-396 TFDLWKSITV
+396 
-406 EENVQIINAGKLNFV
+406 
-421 STNGTSFTFNS
+421 
-432 HGHTING
+432 
-439 SGVNSEGQLKVGV
+439 
-452 VKNED
+452 
-457 LTNLVQ
+457 
-463 AYNQNPQNEETLKKY
+463 
-478 GTYNETS
+478 TYDKGN
-485 STWTFYLWTNLT
+485 STW
-497 GVTGYEGKDNLG
+497 
-509 FTPNSDFTFISNG
+509 I
-522 YTINGMHVNTD
+522 
-533 GSFVGVF
+533 
-540 DKDDLTDLVYAYNQD
+540 
-555 SQDEE
+555 
-560 ILQKYGTYNG
+560 
-570 STWTFY
+570 FY
-576 LWKDLTGVTE
+576 LWKNLTEVTV
-586 TNNSLG
+586 TNNNLG
-592 FITEEGKPSFTF
+592 FASDQTPGFTF
-604 KANGHTINGKTVGT
+604 EANGHTINGKTVET
-618 DGTLTDNST
+618 NGTLTDNST

>member
-1 MKKRQIVAMA
+1 MAMA
-11 VMGIMTVACTDYDL
+11 VMSIMTVACTDYDL

-86 TSDLTWD
+86 TPDLTWD
-93 QINTNNNITNKLFI
+93 QINTNKNIANKLFI
-107 LDNVPSIN
+107 LDNVPRIN
-115 TNGFTSSNN
+115 GEFTSSN
-124 DTNKLINLKEI
+124 TNRFINLKDI
-135 KEGTETESRYN
+135 KKGGTDTESRYN

-193 RSNNDS
+193 LSNNDS

-280 TLTDTEKNQ
+280 TLTDTENQ

-302 YEDKYEPLEFL
+302 YEGKYEPLEFF
-313 SGCHLTI
+313 SGCHLTV
-320 TVLLGSWDDLTVNF
+320 TVVLGSWDDLTVNF

-358 TAEELTELVNAYNA
+358 TADELTELV
-372 NSSENNLALWKY
+372 K
-384 GVYNDNNGSGTW
+384 
-396 TFDLWKSITV
+396 
-406 EENVQIINAGKLNFV
+406 
-421 STNGTSFTFNS
+421 
-432 HGHTING
+432 
-439 SGVNSEGQLKVGV
+439 
-452 VKNED
+452 
-457 LTNLVQ
+457 
-463 AYNQNPQNEETLKKY
+463 
-478 GTYNETS
+478 
-485 STWTFYLWTNLT
+485 
-497 GVTGYEGKDNLG
+497 
-509 FTPNSDFTFISNG
+509 
-522 YTINGMHVNTD
+522 
-533 GSFVGVF
+533 
-540 DKDDLTDLVYAYNQD
+540 AYNQD
-555 SQDEE
+555 SSKDN
-560 ILQKYGTYNG
+560 LTLWKYGTYDEDN

-576 LWKDLTGVTE
+576 LWKNLTEVTV
-586 TNNSLG
+586 TNNNLG
-592 FITEEGKPSFTF
+592 FTSDQTPGFTF
-604 KANGHTINGKTVGT
+604 EANRHTINGKTVET
-618 DGTLTDNST
+618 NGTLTDNST

>member
-1 MKKRQIVAMA
+1 MAMA
-11 VMGIMTVACTDYDL
+11 VMSIMTVACTDYDL

-53 ELAEGTHYFSYVN
+53 ELAEGTYYFSYVN

-71 VKYETTEV
+71 VKYETTKV

-86 TSDLTWD
+86 TPDLTWD

-107 LDNVPSIN
+107 LDNVPYIN
-115 TNGFTSSNN
+115 MNGFTSSNN
-124 DTNKLINLKEI
+124 DINKLINLKEI

-193 RSNNDS
+193 LSNNDS

-280 TLTDTEKNQ
+280 TLTDTENQ

-302 YEDKYEPLEFL
+302 YEGKYEPLEFF
-313 SGCHLTI
+313 SGCHLTV
-320 TVLLGSWDDLTVNF
+320 TVVLGSWDDLTVNF

-358 TAEELTELVNAYNA
+358 TADELMELV
-372 NSSENNLALWKY
+372 K
-384 GVYNDNNGSGTW
+384 
-396 TFDLWKSITV
+396 
-406 EENVQIINAGKLNFV
+406 
-421 STNGTSFTFNS
+421 
-432 HGHTING
+432 
-439 SGVNSEGQLKVGV
+439 
-452 VKNED
+452 
-457 LTNLVQ
+457 
-463 AYNQNPQNEETLKKY
+463 
-478 GTYNETS
+478 
-485 STWTFYLWTNLT
+485 
-497 GVTGYEGKDNLG
+497 
-509 FTPNSDFTFISNG
+509 
-522 YTINGMHVNTD
+522 
-533 GSFVGVF
+533 
-540 DKDDLTDLVYAYNQD
+540 AYNQD
-555 SQDEE
+555 SSKDN
-560 ILQKYGTYNG
+560 LTLWKYGTYDEDN

-586 TNNSLG
+586 TDNSLG

-604 KANGHTINGKTVGT
+604 KAN
-618 DGTLTDNST
+618 
-627 TDGGE
+627 

>member
-1 MKKRQIVAMA
+1 MKKGQIMAMA
-11 VMGIMTVACTDYDL
+11 VMSIMTVACTDYDL

-86 TSDLTWD
+86 TPDLTWD
-93 QINTNNNITNKLFI
+93 QINTNKNIANKLFI
-107 LDNVPSIN
+107 LDNVPRIN
-115 TNGFTSSNN
+115 GEFTSSN
-124 DTNKLINLKEI
+124 TNRFINLKDI
-135 KEGTETESRYN
+135 KKGGTDTESRYN

-193 RSNNDS
+193 LSNNDS

-280 TLTDTEKNQ
+280 TLTDTENQ

-302 YEDKYEPLEFL
+302 YEGKYEPLEFF
-313 SGCHLTI
+313 SGCHLTV
-320 TVLLGSWDDLTVNF
+320 TVVLGSWDDLTVNF

-358 TAEELTELVNAYNA
+358 TADELTELV
-372 NSSENNLALWKY
+372 K
-384 GVYNDNNGSGTW
+384 
-396 TFDLWKSITV
+396 
-406 EENVQIINAGKLNFV
+406 
-421 STNGTSFTFNS
+421 
-432 HGHTING
+432 
-439 SGVNSEGQLKVGV
+439 
-452 VKNED
+452 
-457 LTNLVQ
+457 
-463 AYNQNPQNEETLKKY
+463 
-478 GTYNETS
+478 
-485 STWTFYLWTNLT
+485 
-497 GVTGYEGKDNLG
+497 
-509 FTPNSDFTFISNG
+509 
-522 YTINGMHVNTD
+522 
-533 GSFVGVF
+533 
-540 DKDDLTDLVYAYNQD
+540 AYNQD
-555 SQDEE
+555 SSKDN
-560 ILQKYGTYNG
+560 LTLWKYGTYDEDN

-576 LWKDLTGVTE
+576 LWKNLTEVTV
-586 TNNSLG
+586 TNNNLG
-592 FITEEGKPSFTF
+592 FTSDQTPGFTF
-604 KANGHTINGKTVGT
+604 EANRHTINGKTVET
-618 DGTLTDNST
+618 NGTLTDNST

>member
-1 MKKRQIVAMA
+1 MKKGQIMAMA
-11 VMGIMTVACTDYDL
+11 VMSIMTVACTDYDL

-53 ELAEGTHYFSYVN
+53 ELAEGTYYFSYVN

-86 TSDLTWD
+86 TPDLTWD
-93 QINTNNNITNKLFI
+93 QINTNKNIANKLFI
-107 LDNVPSIN
+107 LDNVPRINGEFISSN
-115 TNGFTSSNN
+115 TNRF
-124 DTNKLINLKEI
+124 INLKDI
-135 KEGTETESRYN
+135 KKGGTDTESRYN

-193 RSNNDS
+193 LSNNDS

-302 YEDKYEPLEFL
+302 YEGKYEPLEFL

-372 NSSENNLALWKY
+372 NSRENNLTLWKY

-396 TFDLWKSITV
+396 TFDLWKSITGTFGT
-406 EENVQIINAGKLNFV
+406 EIINNNKLNF
-421 STNGTSFTFNS
+421 NNQNFTFNS

-439 SGVNSEGQLKVGV
+439 KTV
-452 VKNED
+452 
-457 LTNLVQ
+457 
-463 AYNQNPQNEETLKKY
+463 
-478 GTYNETS
+478 
-485 STWTFYLWTNLT
+485 
-497 GVTGYEGKDNLG
+497 
-509 FTPNSDFTFISNG
+509 
-522 YTINGMHVNTD
+522 
-533 GSFVGVF
+533 
-540 DKDDLTDLVYAYNQD
+540 
-555 SQDEE
+555 
-560 ILQKYGTYNG
+560 
-570 STWTFY
+570 
-576 LWKDLTGVTE
+576 E
-586 TNNSLG
+586 TN
-592 FITEEGKPSFTF
+592 
-604 KANGHTINGKTVGT
+604 
-618 DGTLTDNST
+618 GTLTDNST

>member
-1 MKKRQIVAMA
+1 MAMA
-11 VMGIMTVACTDYDL
+11 VMSIMTVACTDYDL

-86 TSDLTWD
+86 TPDLTWD
-93 QINTNNNITNKLFI
+93 QINTNKNIANKLFI
-107 LDNVPSIN
+107 LDNVPRIN
-115 TNGFTSSNN
+115 GEFTSSN
-124 DTNKLINLKEI
+124 TNRFINLKDI
-135 KEGTETESRYN
+135 KKGGTDTESRYN

-193 RSNNDS
+193 LSNNDS

-280 TLTDTEKNQ
+280 TLTDTENQ

-302 YEDKYEPLEFL
+302 YEGKYEPLEFF
-313 SGCHLTI
+313 SGCHLTV
-320 TVLLGSWDDLTVNF
+320 TVVLGSWDDLTVNF

-358 TAEELTELVNAYNA
+358 TADELMELV
-372 NSSENNLALWKY
+372 K
-384 GVYNDNNGSGTW
+384 
-396 TFDLWKSITV
+396 
-406 EENVQIINAGKLNFV
+406 
-421 STNGTSFTFNS
+421 
-432 HGHTING
+432 
-439 SGVNSEGQLKVGV
+439 
-452 VKNED
+452 
-457 LTNLVQ
+457 
-463 AYNQNPQNEETLKKY
+463 
-478 GTYNETS
+478 
-485 STWTFYLWTNLT
+485 
-497 GVTGYEGKDNLG
+497 
-509 FTPNSDFTFISNG
+509 
-522 YTINGMHVNTD
+522 
-533 GSFVGVF
+533 
-540 DKDDLTDLVYAYNQD
+540 AYNQD
-555 SQDEE
+555 SSEDN
-560 ILQKYGTYNG
+560 LTLWKYGTYDKDN

-576 LWKDLTGVTE
+576 LWKNLTEVTV
-586 TNNSLG
+586 TNNNLG
-592 FITEEGKPSFTF
+592 FNSDKTPGFTF
-604 KANGHTINGKTVGT
+604 EANRHTINGKTVET

>member
-1 MKKRQIVAMA
+1 MAMA
-11 VMGIMTVACTDYDL
+11 VMSIMTVACTDYDL

-86 TSDLTWD
+86 TPDLTWD
-93 QINTNNNITNKLFI
+93 QINTNKNIANKLFI
-107 LDNVPSIN
+107 LDNVPRIN
-115 TNGFTSSNN
+115 GEFTSSN
-124 DTNKLINLKEI
+124 TNRFINLKDI
-135 KEGTETESRYN
+135 KKGGTDTESRYN

-193 RSNNDS
+193 LSNNDS

-280 TLTDTEKNQ
+280 TLTDTENQ

-302 YEDKYEPLEFL
+302 YEGKYEPLEFF
-313 SGCHLTI
+313 SGCHLTV
-320 TVLLGSWDDLTVNF
+320 TVVLGSWDDLTVNF

-358 TAEELTELVNAYNA
+358 TADELMELV
-372 NSSENNLALWKY
+372 K
-384 GVYNDNNGSGTW
+384 
-396 TFDLWKSITV
+396 
-406 EENVQIINAGKLNFV
+406 
-421 STNGTSFTFNS
+421 
-432 HGHTING
+432 
-439 SGVNSEGQLKVGV
+439 
-452 VKNED
+452 
-457 LTNLVQ
+457 
-463 AYNQNPQNEETLKKY
+463 
-478 GTYNETS
+478 
-485 STWTFYLWTNLT
+485 
-497 GVTGYEGKDNLG
+497 
-509 FTPNSDFTFISNG
+509 
-522 YTINGMHVNTD
+522 
-533 GSFVGVF
+533 
-540 DKDDLTDLVYAYNQD
+540 AYNQD
-555 SQDEE
+555 SSKDN
-560 ILQKYGTYNG
+560 LTLWKYGTYDEDN

-586 TNNSLG
+586 TDNSLG

-604 KANGHTINGKTVGT
+604 KANGHTINGKTVET
-618 DGTLTDNST
+618 NGTLTDNST

>member
-1 MKKRQIVAMA
+1 MAMA
-11 VMGIMTVACTDYDL
+11 VMSIMTVACTDYDL

-53 ELAEGTHYFSYVN
+53 ELAEGTYYFSYVN

-71 VKYETTEV
+71 VKYETTKV

-86 TSDLTWD
+86 TPNLTWD

-107 LDNVPSIN
+107 LDNVPYIN
-115 TNGFTSSNN
+115 MNGFTSSNN
-124 DTNKLINLKEI
+124 DINKLINLKEI

-193 RSNNDS
+193 LSNNDS

-280 TLTDTEKNQ
+280 TLTDTENQ

-302 YEDKYEPLEFL
+302 YEGKYEPLEFF
-313 SGCHLTI
+313 SGCHLTV
-320 TVLLGSWDDLTVNF
+320 TVVLGSWDDLTVNF

-358 TAEELTELVNAYNA
+358 TADELMELV
-372 NSSENNLALWKY
+372 K
-384 GVYNDNNGSGTW
+384 
-396 TFDLWKSITV
+396 
-406 EENVQIINAGKLNFV
+406 
-421 STNGTSFTFNS
+421 
-432 HGHTING
+432 
-439 SGVNSEGQLKVGV
+439 
-452 VKNED
+452 
-457 LTNLVQ
+457 
-463 AYNQNPQNEETLKKY
+463 
-478 GTYNETS
+478 
-485 STWTFYLWTNLT
+485 
-497 GVTGYEGKDNLG
+497 
-509 FTPNSDFTFISNG
+509 
-522 YTINGMHVNTD
+522 
-533 GSFVGVF
+533 
-540 DKDDLTDLVYAYNQD
+540 AYNQD
-555 SQDEE
+555 SSKDN
-560 ILQKYGTYNG
+560 LTLWKYGTYDEDN

>member
-1 MKKRQIVAMA
+1 MKKGQIVAMA

-25 NGQTDWKGDEPLE
+25 NGQTGWQGDELLE
-38 LSASISETLPTRAEE
+38 LSASISETVPTRAEGE
-53 ELAEGTHYFSYVN
+53 PAKGTYYFSYIKSNEN
-66 SKQTS
+66 SYQTLE
-71 VKYETTEV
+71 VDFTE
-79 SFEAGNS
+79 GKD
-86 TSDLTWD
+86 TLTAPTWKD
-93 QINTNNNITNKLFI
+93 INTNDITNKLFI
-107 LDNVPSIN
+107 LDNVPYIYE
-115 TNGFTSSNN
+115 NGFTSSNN
-124 DTNKLINLKEI
+124 DKNKLINLQDIKKE
-135 KEGTETESRYN
+135 ETDTESRYN

-161 WDTVKVENV
+161 WDTVKVEKV
-170 SGAPLSPVHFDL
+170 SAAPLSPVHFDL

-193 RSNNDS
+193 RSKDP
-199 EINTLLSNPEKV
+199 EIYTLLKDIENV

-230 AITNNTKP
+230 AITIYSNTKP
-238 IDETQAVTLDITGY
+238 IDEKAAVKLDVAEY
-252 TPEEGAITESWIFPP
+252 TSEEVAITESWIFPP
-267 QEFHNTGRPVLAI
+267 QEFHSTGRPVLAI

-302 YEDKYEPLEFL
+302 YEGKYEPLEFL
-313 SGCHLTI
+313 SGCHLTV
-320 TVLLGSWDDLTVNF
+320 TVVLGNWDDLAINF

-358 TAEELTELVNAYNA
+358 TAEELTELVNAYNE
-372 NSSENNLALWKY
+372 NSSEKNLALWKY

-396 TFDLWKSITV
+396 TFDLWKSITGTFD
-406 EENVQIINAGKLNFV
+406 EKIIKDGKLNFD
-421 STNGTSFTFNS
+421 SETGDTPFTFNS

-439 SGVNSEGQLKVGV
+439 RGVDSEGQLKVGV
-452 VKNED
+452 VNNDD
-457 LTNLVQ
+457 LTALVN
-463 AYNQNPQNEETLKKY
+463 AYNASSQNQTTLQKY

-497 GVTGYEGKDNLG
+497 GVTGYEDKEDLG
-509 FTPNSDFTFISNG
+509 FNTNSGFTFISNG

-540 DKDDLTDLVYAYNQD
+540 DNDDLTALVEAYNQD

-576 LWKDLTGVTE
+576 LWTNLTVDTI
-586 TNNSLG
+586 TNNLG
-592 FITEEGKPSFTF
+592 FNSDQTPGFTF
-604 KANGHTINGKTVGT
+604 EANGHTINGKTVGT
-618 DGTLTDNST
+618 NGTLIDNST